1 MKLFMIACLGSM
13 LLSSAAH
20 SHGNEEHGGGR
31 TLDTQHNNNGPVIH
45 LYREASCGCCT
56 KWGNSMLKGGYQVVD
71 HVTEDMQEL
80 KISEGISGDMSSCHT
95 AFVGGYFIEGHV
107 PIESIDRLLAE
118 MPNIAG
124 LTVPGMPLGS
134 PGMEAPMVKGDSYS
148 VIAVSDQ
155 GDKAVYNSYV
165 GSTLVK

>member
-1 MKLFMIACLGSM
+1 
-13 LLSSAAH
+13 
-20 SHGNEEHGGGR
+20 
-31 TLDTQHNNNGPVIH
+31 
-45 LYREASCGCCT
+45 
-56 KWGNSMLKGGYQVVD
+56 MLKGGYQVVD

-155 GDKAVYNSYV
+155 GDQAVYNSYV